1 MTRRYLVFTDLDGT
15 LLEERTY
22 APDAAAEALARL
34 KHEGHPLVFCTSK
47 TFAECQA
54 LQGRMGITGP
64 VIVENGGG
72 IYVPRHLLSPPD
84 HEDIEGW
91 KRISLGVPYA
101 ELRRHLAEVRQ
112 GTGID
117 MIGLGDAGISLLTDY
132 CGLSMGEAG
141 LAMQR
146 EYDEP
151 FLLPGEDSDVLERVS
166 LAFQERW
173 LNVSRGGRF
182 FHLSGNTDKG
192 LAVRILTHLFQE
204 GGHLFE
210 TVGLGDSPNDIPML
224 SSVEHRFLVMRP
236 GGFHHPEVLAQ
247 GLSGLQAVK
256 AEGPVGWNLAVLD
269 LLDHGPHGR

>member
-1 MTRRYLVFTDLDGT
+1 MIRRYLVFTDLDGT

-54 LQGRMGITGP
+54 LQERMGITGP

-72 IYVPRHLLSPPD
+72 IYVPRPLLAPPD
-84 HEDIEGW
+84 HEDFEGW
-91 KRISLGVPYA
+91 KTISLGVPYA
-101 ELRRHLAEVRQ
+101 ELRRHLAEVREE
-112 GTGID
+112 TGLD
-117 MIGLGDAGISLLTDY
+117 MIGLGDVGISLLTDY
-132 CGLSMGEAG
+132 CGLSNAEAG

-151 FLLPGEDSDVLERVS
+151 FLLPGEDPGAVER
-166 LAFQERW
+166 LRLTFQERR

-182 FHLSGNTDKG
+182 FHLSGDTDKG
-192 LAVRILTHLFQE
+192 LAVRILTHLFQD

-224 SSVEHRFLVMRP
+224 SSVEHRYLVMRP
-236 GGFHHPEVLAQ
+236 GGFHDPEVLAQ
-247 GLSGLQAVK
+247 GLPGLQAVK
-256 AEGPVGWNLAVLD
+256 AEGPAGWNQAVLD